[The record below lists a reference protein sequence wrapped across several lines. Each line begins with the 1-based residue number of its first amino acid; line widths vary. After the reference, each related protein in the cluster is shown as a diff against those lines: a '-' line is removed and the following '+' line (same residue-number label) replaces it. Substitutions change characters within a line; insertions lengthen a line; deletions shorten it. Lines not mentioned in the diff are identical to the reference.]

1 MKVFIKEYCR
11 DVTIRIFGID
21 GEEHTKDFFE
31 KYFYDVIGVEIM
43 TDEERSEFL
52 SEAEFSIEKAAQFEF
67 FAQHIGA
74 IQTAIDY
81 AAVAHIYGK
90 DDYLNENNYIV

>member
-11 DVTIRIFGID
+11 DVTIRIFGMD

-52 SEAEFSIEKAAQFEF
+52 SEAEFSIEKRHSLNFSPSISEQFRPLSTMLPLLIF
-67 FAQHIGA
+67 
-74 IQTAIDY
+74 TARTI
-81 AAVAHIYGK
+81 I
-90 DDYLNENNYIV
+90 

>member
-31 KYFYDVIGVEIM
+31 KYLYNVIGVDIM
-43 TDEERSEFL
+43 TDDERTEYL
-52 SEAEFSIEKAAQFEF
+52 SEAEFFIEKAAHFEF
-67 FAQHIGA
+67 LAQHIGA

-81 AAVAHIYGK
+81 AAVAHIYGR
-90 DDYLNENNYIV
+90 DDYMNEDNYIV